1 MMEKNSCSCKGGAKL
16 IFACSGAADV
26 GNLADQ
32 AARKLNREGAGK
44 MFCIVGVGGRVPG
57 IMTTTQAA
65 ETILAIDGCPLQ
77 CVKASL
83 EEAGIADYQHLKL
96 WEHGYQKGQ
105 TEVTAERI
113 AEVAAA
119 GKKLLE

>member
-1 MMEKNSCSCKGGAKL
+1 MQKKSCSCTGGAKL

-32 AARKLNREGAGK
+32 TARKLNREGAGK

-57 IMTTTQAA
+57 IMATTQAA

-83 EEAGIADYQHLKL
+83 DEAGIGKYRQLKL
-96 WEHGYQKGQ
+96 WEHGCQKGQ
-105 TEVTAERI
+105 TEVTAELI
-113 AEVAAA
+113 AEMAAA

>member
-1 MMEKNSCSCKGGAKL
+1 MMEKNSCTCNGSAKL

-32 AARKLNREGAGK
+32 VARKLNREGAGK

-57 IMTTTQAA
+57 IMATTQAA
-65 ETILAIDGCPLQ
+65 ETILAIDGCPLE

-83 EEAGIADYQHLKL
+83 DQAGIGKVKHLKL
-96 WEHGYQKGQ
+96 WELGCQKGK
-105 TEVTAERI
+105 TEVSPELI
-113 AEVAAA
+113 AEMAAA
-119 GKKLLE
+119 GQKLLG